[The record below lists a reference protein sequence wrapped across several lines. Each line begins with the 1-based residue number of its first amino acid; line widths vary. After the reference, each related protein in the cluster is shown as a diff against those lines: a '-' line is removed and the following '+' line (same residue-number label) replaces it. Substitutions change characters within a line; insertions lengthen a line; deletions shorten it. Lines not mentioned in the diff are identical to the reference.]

1 MGKNILFH
9 SVMMLFVFIA
19 MPTTHSAAVEKGENI
34 SINVAPGQGNHPVAT
49 CQLTGMEFVFIKG
62 GCFDMGDTFGDGED
76 DERPVHEVC
85 VDDFYIGK
93 YEVTVGEFKKF
104 VDQTDYKTTAEES
117 GGLIF
122 WYGTEWKKDKY
133 RNWKSPGFSLTD
145 RHSVVGISWND
156 TQKFISWLNENTGNS
171 YRLPTEAEWEY
182 AARSG
187 GKREKFA
194 GTSSESELEKYAWYG
209 SNSKSKAHPVGDKK
223 PNGLGLYDMTGNV
236 WEWVQDIYND
246 EAYKKHQSNNPVY
259 NGIGSLYVIRG
270 GSWRRFPKLVPV
282 SQRLFSPPKFS
293 YNYLGFRL
301 TRKP

>member
-1 MGKNILFH
+1 
-9 SVMMLFVFIA
+9 
-19 MPTTHSAAVEKGENI
+19 
-34 SINVAPGQGNHPVAT
+34 
-49 CQLTGMEFVFIKG
+49 
-62 GCFDMGDTFGDGED
+62 MGDVFGGGDD

-145 RHSVVGISWND
+145 RHSVVGVSWND
-156 TQKFISWLNENTGNS
+156 TQKFISWLNENTGKS